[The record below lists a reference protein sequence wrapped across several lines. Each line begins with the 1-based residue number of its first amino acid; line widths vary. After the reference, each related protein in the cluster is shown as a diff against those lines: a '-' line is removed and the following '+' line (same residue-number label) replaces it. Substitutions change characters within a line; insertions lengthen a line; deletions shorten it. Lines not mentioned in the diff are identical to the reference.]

1 MRTSRSPAT
10 CSNSSGAKAQK
21 PPWVGKNASSRVP
34 SFPVGGE
41 LAPRTWIKITSP
53 GRALPGWISNSGSDP
68 AAFPPSSAA
77 ANARAPSIRGYLLED
92 CTAAS
97 AHHKQFTPM
106 KVLVADDLS
115 PESIEILRREKNL
128 SVDVRIGLKPPEL
141 KAEIFQY
148 HALAVRS
155 ATKVTAEIIEAGK
168 NLKVIGRAGV
178 GVDNVD
184 LEAANRR
191 GVVVMNTPGG
201 NTITVAEHAIAMML
215 ALARHIPQATASMKA
230 GQWEKKRFQGRELF
244 NKTLGVIG
252 VGNIGSVVV
261 ERCIGMKMKV
271 IAYDPFISPEAAR
284 RMGCELAP
292 LEQALTTGRLG
303 GAALD
308 VFSEEPLRTESPLL
322 KLENFICTPHLGA
335 STAEAQR
342 NVAIAL
348 AEQLVDF
355 LCHGNIR
362 NAVNAPSVSN
372 EVLEKLGPWLN
383 LAHKLGMLAGQL
395 SPEELTSIEVEISG
409 EVNENPTAPITVQ
422 ALKGFLSQLWGE
434 SVNEVSA
441 PALAKERGIAVVET
455 HRGETAEFTSS
466 VALKVKGKTDL
477 VVEGTV
483 FGRRE
488 PRIVRVNEFDIEAVP
503 AGHLIAIHNQ
513 DIPGVVGRVGTSLG
527 TAGVNIARIHLSRD
541 RDRKEAFSLINVDSA
556 PEPALLGELGKI
568 NGVLGVKHIVL

>member
-1 MRTSRSPAT
+1 MQMRTGDASGLAYRSDPLALMNFLSHRHPDLRKVEVGGEQSRAVVNQHRVSRREAAACEDNLAIIGGEDRGSGSAIEVHSVVLTLFRSVEEPQVPIVGGHRTLSRPAEIPSEHRRLRRLVISALEGCLVLGKPTSLLGGRIDVAVGHAQLAPIKLGSTTVIVPAISSSEAPPEAAMMRTSRSPAT
-10 CSNSSGAKAQK
+10 CSSSSGAKAQK

-53 GRALPGWISNSGSDP
+53 GRALPGWISNSGSDL
-68 AAFPPSSAA
+68 AACPPSSAA

-244 NKTLGVIG
+244 KKTLGVIG

-284 RMGCELAP
+284 RMG
-292 LEQALTTGRLG
+292 
-303 GAALD
+303 
-308 VFSEEPLRTESPLL
+308 
-322 KLENFICTPHLGA
+322 
-335 STAEAQR
+335 
-342 NVAIAL
+342 
-348 AEQLVDF
+348 
-355 LCHGNIR
+355 
-362 NAVNAPSVSN
+362 
-372 EVLEKLGPWLN
+372 
-383 LAHKLGMLAGQL
+383 
-395 SPEELTSIEVEISG
+395 
-409 EVNENPTAPITVQ
+409 
-422 ALKGFLSQLWGE
+422 
-434 SVNEVSA
+434 
-441 PALAKERGIAVVET
+441 
-455 HRGETAEFTSS
+455 
-466 VALKVKGKTDL
+466 
-477 VVEGTV
+477 
-483 FGRRE
+483 
-488 PRIVRVNEFDIEAVP
+488 
-503 AGHLIAIHNQ
+503 
-513 DIPGVVGRVGTSLG
+513 
-527 TAGVNIARIHLSRD
+527 
-541 RDRKEAFSLINVDSA
+541 
-556 PEPALLGELGKI
+556 
-568 NGVLGVKHIVL
+568 

>member
-1 MRTSRSPAT
+1 M
-10 CSNSSGAKAQK
+10 
-21 PPWVGKNASSRVP
+21 
-34 SFPVGGE
+34 
-41 LAPRTWIKITSP
+41 
-53 GRALPGWISNSGSDP
+53 
-68 AAFPPSSAA
+68 
-77 ANARAPSIRGYLLED
+77 
-92 CTAAS
+92 
-97 AHHKQFTPM
+97 AHHKQLVPM

-115 PESIEILRREKNL
+115 PESIEILRREKEL
-128 SVDVRIGLKPPEL
+128 SVDVRVGLKPAEL

-168 NLKVIGRAGV
+168 NLKLIGRAGV

-201 NTITVAEHAIAMML
+201 NTITVAEHTIAMML

-230 GQWEKKRFQGRELF
+230 GHWEKKKFQGRELF

-252 VGNIGSVVV
+252 VGNIGSMVVD
-261 ERCIGMKMKV
+261 RCIGMKMKV
-271 IAYDPFISPEAAR
+271 MAYDPFISPEAAR

-292 LEQALTTGRLG
+292 LDQVLKRADFVSIHVPLTAETQGLINKKTLGRMKKGACRINCARGGVVDEAALAEALGNGRLA

-308 VFSEEPLRTESPLL
+308 VFAQEPLSPESPLL
-322 KLENFICTPHLGA
+322 KLDNLICTPHLGA

-362 NAVNAPSVSN
+362 NAVNVPSVSN

-383 LAHKLGMLAGQL
+383 LSHKLGMLAGQL
-395 SPEELTSIEVEISG
+395 SPEELTSVEVEISG
-409 EVNENPTAPITVQ
+409 EVNQNPTAPITVQ
-422 ALKGFLSQLWGE
+422 ALKGLLSQLWGE
-434 SVNEVSA
+434 AVNEVSA
-441 PALAKERGIAVVET
+441 PALAKERGIAVIES
-455 HRGETAEFTSS
+455 HRGETADFTSS
-466 VALKVKGKTDL
+466 VALKVKGKTNL
-477 VVEGTV
+477 LIEGTV

-488 PRIVRVNEFDIEAVP
+488 PRIVRVNDFDIEAVP

-513 DIPGVVGRVGTSLG
+513 DIPGVVGRVGTLLG
-527 TAGVNIARIHLSRD
+527 AAGVNIARIHLSRE
-541 RDRKEAFSLINVDSA
+541 RERKQAFSLINVDSA
-556 PEPALLGELGKI
+556 PDGALLEELGKI
-568 NGVLGVKHIVL
+568 HGVLAVKHILL

>member
-1 MRTSRSPAT
+1 M
-10 CSNSSGAKAQK
+10 
-21 PPWVGKNASSRVP
+21 
-34 SFPVGGE
+34 
-41 LAPRTWIKITSP
+41 
-53 GRALPGWISNSGSDP
+53 
-68 AAFPPSSAA
+68 
-77 ANARAPSIRGYLLED
+77 LED

-97 AHHKQFTPM
+97 AHHKQFIPM

-201 NTITVAEHAIAMML
+201 NTITVAEHAMAMML

-284 RMGCELAP
+284 RMGCELVP
-292 LEQALTTGRLG
+292 LEQVLKRGDFVSIHVPLTAETQGLINKKTLGRMKKGSFLINCARGGVVDEEALAEALSTGRLG

-308 VFSEEPLRTESPLL
+308 VFSEEPLSPESPLL

-372 EVLEKLGPWLN
+372 ELLEKLGPWLN

-409 EVNENPTAPITVQ
+409 EVNQNPTASITVQ

-477 VVEGTV
+477 VVGGTV

-527 TAGVNIARIHLSRD
+527 MAGVNIARIHLSRG